1 MSNNIKWAPYVCM
14 QTNSTCYKNTR
25 KMTIKGVL
33 WHDTGCNNP
42 WLSRYVQPTD
52 GSANY
57 AKDIAKLGKNR
68 NGNDWNHK
76 TVQAGLNCW
85 VGKFADGSVGT
96 VQTMPWNYRPWGCG
110 AGSKGSCNDGWIQ
123 FEICEDAK
131 NDKDYAQ
138 KVWNEAIMLTAW
150 LCAEYNIDPMGKTT
164 LNGVTVPT
172 ILCHWDSYLLKLG
185 SGHDDIYDWFPK
197 ILGKNMDDVR
207 KEVAAL
213 LKKKIGWIQEDGK
226 WYYYDKNGN
235 LTIGWAKINK
245 KWYYF
250 NKDGVMQEGWIK
262 DGGKWYYLMPEKG
275 YMKTGWIKDG
285 DIWYYCNLKTGA
297 METGWQLI
305 KEVYYF
311 FRNSGA
317 MAHGEWV
324 YVTPPTGGDKKAYY
338 ALNTAGKWTYQHA
351 GAWKKDDKGRKFN
364 IGDNKYLINTTA
376 IISKKEYKFDAQG
389 YATEI
394 IPPGPT
400 PELETYKVK
409 ITTDVLNIRSG
420 PGTSY
425 NVVGTVK
432 KGDVYTIVETQDN
445 WGKLKSGAGWICL
458 DYTERIN

>member
-1 MSNNIKWAPYVCM
+1 MGNVKWEPYVCM

-57 AKDIAKLGKNR
+57 AKDIAKIGKNR
-68 NGNDWNHK
+68 YGNDWNHK

-85 VGKFADGSVGT
+85 IGKFADGTVGT
-96 VQTMPWNYRPWGCG
+96 VQSMPWDYRPWGCG

-131 NDKDYAQ
+131 NDKEYAQ
-138 KVWNEAIMLTAW
+138 KCWDEAIKCTAW
-150 LCAEYNIDPMGKTT
+150 LCETYGIDPMGKTT

-213 LKKKIGWIQEDGK
+213 IKKKVGWVEIDGK
-226 WYYYDKNGN
+226 WYYYNKNGN
-235 LTIGWAKINK
+235 VTTGWAKINK
-245 KWYYF
+245 KWYFF
-250 NKDGVMQEGWIK
+250 NKNGVMQEGWVK
-262 DGGKWYYLMPEKG
+262 DGGKWYYLVPGKG
-275 YMKTGWIKDG
+275 YMKTGWIEYENE
-285 DIWYYCNLKTGA
+285 WYYCDKKTGA
-297 METGWQLI
+297 MVTGWQLI
-305 KEVYYF
+305 SKVYYC
-311 FRNSGA
+311 FRKTGI
-317 MAHGEWV
+317 MCHDEWV
-324 YVTPPTGGDKKAYY
+324 YTLPPKEGTKKAYFN
-338 ALNTAGKWTYQHA
+338 LNKDGKWLNQYA
-351 GAWKKDDKGRKFN
+351 GMWKKDDKGRRFKS
-364 IGDNKYLINTTA
+364 GEDTYLTNTTA
-376 IISKKEYKFDAQG
+376 RISQKDYKFDKNG

-394 IPPGPT
+394 TPPEPD
-400 PELETYKVK
+400 PYKVK
-409 ITTDVLNIRSG
+409 VTCDVLNIRSG
-420 PGTSY
+420 PGTNY
-425 NVVGTVK
+425 DIVGSVK
-432 KGDVYTIVETQDN
+432 KGDVYTIVDTQDN

-458 DYTERIN
+458 DYTEKV

>member
-1 MSNNIKWAPYVCM
+1 MGNVKWEPYVCM

-57 AKDIAKLGKNR
+57 AKDIAKIGKNKY
-68 NGNDWNHK
+68 GNDWNHK

-85 VGKFADGSVGT
+85 IGKFADGTVGT
-96 VQTMPWNYRPWGCG
+96 VQAMPWDYRPWGCG

-131 NDKDYAQ
+131 NDKEYAQ
-138 KVWNEAIMLTAW
+138 KVWDEAIKCTAW
-150 LCAEYNIDPMGKTT
+150 LCETYGIDPMGKTT

-207 KEVAAL
+207 KEVTAL
-213 LKKKIGWIQEDGK
+213 IKKKVGWVEIDGK

-235 LTIGWAKINK
+235 VTTGWAKINK

-250 NKDGVMQEGWIK
+250 DKNGVMQTGWIK
-262 DGGKWYYLMPEKG
+262 VDNKYYYMDPKNG
-275 YMKTGWIKDG
+275 NMKTGWIKYNNEY
-285 DIWYYCNLKTGA
+285 YYCDKKTGA
-297 METGWQLI
+297 MVTGWQLI
-305 KEVYYF
+305 SKVYYC
-311 FRNSGA
+311 FRKTGI
-317 MAHGEWV
+317 MCHDEWV
-324 YVTPPTGGDKKAYY
+324 YTLPPKEGTKKAYFN
-338 ALNTAGKWTYQHA
+338 LNKDGKWLNQYA
-351 GAWKKDDKGRKFN
+351 GMWKKDDKGRRFKS
-364 IGDNKYLINTTA
+364 GEDTYLTNTTA
-376 IISKKEYKFDAQG
+376 RISQKDYKFDKNG

-394 IPPGPT
+394 TPPEPD
-400 PELETYKVK
+400 PYKVK
-409 ITTDVLNIRSG
+409 VTCNVLNIRSG

-425 NVVGTVK
+425 DIVGSVK
-432 KGDVYTIVETQDN
+432 KGDVYTIVDTQDN

-458 DYTERIN
+458 DYTEKV